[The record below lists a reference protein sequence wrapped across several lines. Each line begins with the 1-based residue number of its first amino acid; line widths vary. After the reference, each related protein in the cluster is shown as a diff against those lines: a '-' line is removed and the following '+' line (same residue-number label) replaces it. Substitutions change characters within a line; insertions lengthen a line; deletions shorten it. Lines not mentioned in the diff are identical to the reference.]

1 MNGMIMCSGLELNML
16 SIERRW
22 MSMRKVMLLTMM
34 VMILM
39 PEFCFAMHFYKSE
52 KLGTFYFNQANH
64 GFMLEGET
72 SNIVDKDTK
81 E

>member
-1 MNGMIMCSGLELNML
+1 MKGDWC
-16 SIERRW
+16 RW
-22 MSMRKVMLLTMM
+22 EKIMLLMMM
-34 VMILM
+34 VMLLM

-52 KLGTFYFNQANH
+52 KLWTFYFNQVNH